1 MLNIIGT
8 IMIVIGIGFIAFG
21 VFGLFRFSD
30 LYARTLIAAK
40 VDTVGFITVMAG
52 VIVRSGINFFS
63 LKVLLILVL
72 AIIIN
77 PLSSHAIARSAY
89 MSGYRVKKGE

>member
-8 IMIVIGIGFIAFG
+8 IMIVIGIGFISFG

-30 LYARTLIAAK
+30 LYARMLIAGK

-52 VIVRSGINFFS
+52 VILRSGINFFS